1 MTRFWRSSLL
11 VVSVSVTA
19 AQLAAQRMSFVTY
32 SGFPTGAG
40 HVDGRGSVARFNQP
54 RGVAAAPDG
63 TLYVVEAVGSI
74 IRRIAPD
81 GTVTTIAG
89 AANIPGTTDGP
100 GPNARF
106 RNPESIARDNQ
117 GNLYIADTGNHT
129 VRKITPAG
137 MVSTL
142 AGAATIT
149 GSSDGSGSVARFN
162 FPRSITSDGMM
173 LYVADTS
180 NHTIRKVTLAGEVT
194 TLGGTAGASG
204 STDGSGPAARFN
216 RPSAMAVDGAGDVYV
231 ADTSNHTIR
240 KVSRDGVVTT
250 FAGVAGSSG
259 TIDGPIS
266 SARFFSPAG
275 LAIDAAGSL
284 FVTENSKNHIR
295 RLSGGAVSR
304 YAGRETERGSAD
316 GAALT
321 VALFD
326 GPDEM
331 AVDANGNLYVA
342 DFNNHTIRKVDTG
355 QNVTTVAGKASSS
368 VDGMV
373 SAAEFIAPS
382 SLARDTGGN
391 LYIADA
397 HGIRRIDSTGIVTTF
412 VGNPARSGNSP
423 GQGMAAGFFSI
434 QSIAIDGSGNLFATS
449 YNDKIWKITPNGTAS
464 VYAGTG
470 QRGGA
475 DGPALSAQFNLPSGI
490 AIDAAGNV
498 LVADTGSRTIRR
510 ITPSGAVTTLAG
522 VAGVSGMEDGTGAA
536 ARFNFPG
543 RMVIDPAG
551 NLYLADSARIRKVT
565 PSGVVTTIAI
575 SNGIISGI
583 ALTESGEIFI
593 SQTDT
598 IRRLRADGT
607 FEIVGGVFGPAGVAP
622 RGGFA
627 DGIATAAQ
635 FDSPAGLLW
644 AGSRLYI
651 ADSGNNAIRIG
662 YYAQPRRRAAR
673 P

>member
-607 FEIVGGVFGPAGVAP
+607 FEIVGGVVGPAGVAP

-635 FDSPAGLLW
+635 FNGPEGLLW

-651 ADSGNNAIRIG
+651 ADRGNNAIRIG